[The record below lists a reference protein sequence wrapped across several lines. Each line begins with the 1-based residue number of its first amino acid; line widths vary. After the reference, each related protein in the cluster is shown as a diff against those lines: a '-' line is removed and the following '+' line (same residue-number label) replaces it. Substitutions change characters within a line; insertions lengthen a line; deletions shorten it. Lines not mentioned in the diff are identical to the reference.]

1 MACLSWHASVELDAS
16 LSKSDAVLLATGRLS
31 LLADALAQPLL
42 TDELHSE
49 TERDRCTTLHC
60 ALRDEQKD
68 EILTEW
74 TSQTTTPPR
83 QSDKDRRQGQTEES
97 DKDRRER
104 YKTLHCVMYR
114 ERTHTNGY
122 VARESARALIIP

>member
-1 MACLSWHASVELDAS
+1 MHNIAM
-16 LSKSDAVLLATGRLS
+16 
-31 LLADALAQPLL
+31 
-42 TDELHSE
+42 
-49 TERDRCTTLHC
+49 
-60 ALRDEQKD
+60 RDEQKD

-74 TSQTTTPPR
+74 TSQTTIPTC

-122 VARESARALIIP
+122 VVRESVCARAHPPLMDELEGETEPLLESLSVCRRTQNTVVSPMKTI